1 MWRRVITIVC
11 AVVLFTA
18 CNKDESTEPT
28 QTQTPK
34 RLASLT
40 DISYTQSRNYDQTTG
55 EEIVYATSGS
65 RSTTTMK
72 WSSNGL
78 PVSFGMSEIGTDL
91 ITIEYNGNKISH
103 ITLNAEAVTSP
114 ENNMD
119 ISCTYTGDLLTE
131 VYMTSSNGW
140 TKKTLSYNN
149 NGDLVSV
156 MMEASEGNITTVTL
170 EWENGNVTRET
181 ETTVQNTYT
190 RTTVYEYLYDNK
202 YSYYT
207 GIGPLAMVMS
217 VEGYYILSRN
227 NVLRMSRTTNDGHTS
242 TEVYRYTYDGDWPI
256 TVSSPTN
263 DNSSY
268 LRQSTTYLRYTDG
281 SGATAP
287 QTYTI
292 RVNSN
297 LTNNNNVYVM
307 GGGEYEAGRQ
317 VVLRAQCYLADTTFM
332 CWNDGVTDNPRT
344 ITATEDAEYIAV
356 FGAPDKK

>member
-40 DISYTQSRNYDQTTG
+40 DISYIQSRNYDQTTG
-55 EEIVYATSGS
+55 EEIVSATSGS

-78 PVSFGMSEIGTDL
+78 PVSFGMSGIGTDL

-156 MMEASEGNITTVTL
+156 RMEASEGNVTTVEL
-170 EWENGNVTRET
+170 VWDNGNITRET
-181 ETTVQNTYT
+181 LTYT
-190 RTTVYEYLYDNK
+190 SPHYAGTRTEVHEYLYDNK
-202 YSYYT
+202 MSYYT
-207 GIGPLAMVMS
+207 GMEPFALVTS
-217 VEGYYILSRN
+217 VEGHDMLSRN
-227 NVLRMSRTTNDGHTS
+227 NVLRDSRTDNDGYT
-242 TEVYRYTYDGDWPI
+242 TTTVYNYTYDGDWPV

-263 DNSSY
+263 SY

-281 SGATAP
+281 SGATVP
-287 QTYTI
+287 QTFTI
-292 RVNSN
+292 SVTSN
-297 LTNNNNVYVM
+297 MTDNTNVHVS

-317 VVLRAQCYLADTTFM
+317 VVLSASCYQSDISFR

-356 FGAPDKK
+356 FGTPDKK